1 MEFKLDRILVSGG
14 VAANS
19 RLREEF
25 MAAGDKHKIK
35 IYIPPINLC
44 MDNAAMVA
52 SLGYFEFKKGHLSEL
67 DIDVYSR
74 TDF

>member
-1 MEFKLDRILVSGG
+1 M
-14 VAANS
+14 AANS

-25 MAAGDKHKIK
+25 AISASENNIK

-52 SLGYFEFKKGHLSEL
+52 SLGYFEFRRGNISNL